1 MKKIALDF
9 DSVLSDT
16 MIAWTDKYNEEHS
29 THFTKDTITSWSFW
43 DQEEFG
49 FDKSY
54 ACVFFRRSWSDWKNL
69 RPTEPDLDKTVA
81 KLSKFG
87 QVDVLTN
94 VEKNHLGN
102 VRDWLDDRNMHD
114 IEIVPTEDK
123 NKVKDFD
130 YNLYIDDD
138 PLLAKDA
145 DSENKNC
152 FVYDQKWNS
161 HVETSQYVSR
171 INKLTDAIDNLS
183 KKEL

>member
-1 MKKIALDF
+1 
-9 DSVLSDT
+9 
-16 MIAWTDKYNEEHS
+16 MIE
-29 THFTKDTITSWSFW
+29 
-43 DQEEFG
+43 
-49 FDKSY
+49 KSPPETLPPV
-54 ACVFFRRSWSDWKNL
+54 A
-69 RPTEPDLDKTVA
+69 DKTVA

-152 FVYDQKWNS
+152 FVYDQKWNKK
-161 HVETSQYVSR
+161 VEESNCVTR
-171 INKLTDAIDNLS
+171 INNLTDAITKISENGL
-183 KKEL
+183 